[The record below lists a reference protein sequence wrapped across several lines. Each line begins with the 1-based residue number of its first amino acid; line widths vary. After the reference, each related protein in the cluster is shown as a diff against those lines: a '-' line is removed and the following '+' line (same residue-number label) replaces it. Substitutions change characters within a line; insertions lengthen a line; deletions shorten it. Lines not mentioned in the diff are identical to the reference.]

1 MSAKIRKNLEI
12 SGFPAPGFFG
22 MIAGFR
28 ISDMVIGLFL
38 RQYDYK
44 PSPFGIARV
53 KLHVSAHYTG
63 KHAGDGKAEPCAL
76 CILVELD
83 EPVKYRI
90 FFVGFYSDSCVRDA
104 KYHSPVVRINPI
116 RESDRAFCGELG
128 GICQKV

>member
-90 FFVGFYSDSCVRDA
+90 FLSGFIPI
-104 KYHSPVVRINPI
+104 PVSVTLNTTVPLVRINPI